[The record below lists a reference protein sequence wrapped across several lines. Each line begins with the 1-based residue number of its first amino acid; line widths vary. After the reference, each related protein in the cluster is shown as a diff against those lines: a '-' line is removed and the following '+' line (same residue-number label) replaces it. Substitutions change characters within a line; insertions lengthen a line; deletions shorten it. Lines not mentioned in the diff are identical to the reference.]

1 MSASQAFRSVLD
13 SQRTVYSRED
23 VLIATA
29 SFSTYELDGFFKVRP
44 NLESFSSIVIVTF
57 NWATQER
64 LMCRPSKVS
73 ESIWDRISEVFSH
86 LKMRNGI

>member
-13 SQRTVYSRED
+13 SQHIVYSRED

-44 NLESFSSIVIVTF
+44 NLESFSSIIIVTF
-57 NWATQER
+57 NWAAQER
-64 LMCRPSKVS
+64 LMCRLSKVS
-73 ESIWDRISEVFSH
+73 EGIWDGISEVFSH